1 MPDTFMQKIIDTLS
15 EFNLNQ
21 EDYEDI
27 YQSILS
33 IQAELQERVSETNNS
48 IPLRVLLA
56 QSADATQMIEMMT
69 DYIIEKEGLLDK
81 AMKGED
87 IYDSLACIKAKIE
100 SLVVGEDIEAR
111 TLSNITKRMRIM
123 HPKDVED
130 SNA

>member
-1 MPDTFMQKIIDTLS
+1 MPDTLMQKIIDSLS

-33 IQAELQERVSETNNS
+33 IQAELKERASNSEL
-48 IPLRVLLA
+48 PLRVLLA
-56 QSADATQMIEMMT
+56 QSADATQMIEMIT
-69 DYIIEKEGLLDK
+69 DCIIEKEGLLDK

-100 SLVVGEDIEAR
+100 SLVVGEDVEAR
-111 TLSNITKRMRIM
+111 TLSNITKRMHVMRPQDIEV
-123 HPKDVED
+123 PND
-130 SNA
+130 NN